1 MQAEQLI
8 KLGLPISLALH
19 LGIFGGFTLFAA
31 EARPLA
37 EAKVIPVEILS
48 IAPETNVSAAI
59 IPPKKQVIP
68 EEQPEIMTTPTPIE
82 NAQEVA
88 PEIKVAPQEQ
98 PVEKQ
103 AEITPEV
110 EIEEEPEDTPE
121 PEPEVEIDPTL
132 EPEPQPEAAPVA
144 EAEPDPTPEP
154 PSFDLD
160 ALSGLIDKTR
170 ETAPEANQQIALQN
184 ETAQARYEE
193 ISRQAEGEGSG
204 LSATEA
210 DLVANAMHKCWRM
223 PAAAK
228 DAENLRVRLN
238 VKLVIGGFV
247 ESVTLIDQA
256 ASRRLS
262 PGNEYWDVAERSAI
276 AAVNKC
282 APYNFLPE
290 ERYGIW
296 RELILNLRPQL

>member
-1 MQAEQLI
+1 
-8 KLGLPISLALH
+8 
-19 LGIFGGFTLFAA
+19 
-31 EARPLA
+31 LA
-37 EAKVIPVEILS
+37 EAKIIPVEILS

-59 IPPKKQVIP
+59 KPPKKRIIP
-68 EEQPEIMTTPTPIE
+68 EEQPEIMTSEAPME
-82 NAQEVA
+82 NAEEIA
-88 PEIKVAPQEQ
+88 PEIKVTPQEQ

-103 AEITPEV
+103 VEITPEV
-110 EIEEEPEDTPE
+110 VDEEVETIPE
-121 PEPEVEIDPTL
+121 P
-132 EPEPQPEAAPVA
+132 
-144 EAEPDPTPEP
+144 EPDPTPEP

-184 ETAQARYEE
+184 EAAQARYEE

-210 DLVANAMHKCWRM
+210 DLVANAMQKCWRM

-228 DAENLRVRLN
+228 DAENLLVRLN

-247 ESVTLIDQA
+247 ESVNLIDQS

-282 APYNFLPE
+282 APYDFLPE

>member
-1 MQAEQLI
+1 
-8 KLGLPISLALH
+8 LGV
-19 LGIFGGFTLFAA
+19 FGGFTLFAA
-31 EARPLA
+31 EAKPLA
-37 EAKVIPVEILS
+37 EAVVIPVEILTV
-48 IAPETNVSAAI
+48 APETNVSAAI
-59 IPPKKQVIP
+59 KPPKKQVVP
-68 EEQPEIMTTPTPIE
+68 EKQPEVMTSPTPME
-82 NAQEVA
+82 NAEEVA
-88 PEIKVAPQEQ
+88 PEVKTAPKEQ
-98 PVEKQ
+98 PVVKQ

-110 EIEEEPEDTPE
+110 QVEEQLEITPE
-121 PEPEVEIDPTL
+121 PDIKIDPIL
-132 EPEPQPEAAPVA
+132 EPDPIVVSEPVQ
-144 EAEPDPTPEP
+144 EPDPTPEP

-160 ALSGLIDKTR
+160 ALSGLIDRTR
-170 ETAPEANQQIALQN
+170 ETAPIANQQVALQN

-193 ISRQAEGEGSG
+193 ISRQAEGAGSG

-210 DLVANAMHKCWRM
+210 DLVANAMQKCWRM

-228 DAENLRVRLN
+228 DAENLQVRLN

-247 ESVTLIDQA
+247 DSVSLIDQA

-282 APYNFLPE
+282 APYDFLPE
-290 ERYGIW
+290 QRYGVW

>member
-1 MQAEQLI
+1 M
-8 KLGLPISLALH
+8 
-19 LGIFGGFTLFAA
+19 
-31 EARPLA
+31 A
-37 EAKVIPVEILS
+37 EAKIIPVEILS

-59 IPPKKQVIP
+59 KPPKKRIIP
-68 EEQPEIMTTPTPIE
+68 EEQPEIMTSEAPME
-82 NAQEVA
+82 NAEETA
-88 PEIKVAPQEQ
+88 PEIKVTPQEQ

-103 AEITPEV
+103 VEITPEV
-110 EIEEEPEDTPE
+110 VDEEVETIPE
-121 PEPEVEIDPTL
+121 P
-132 EPEPQPEAAPVA
+132 
-144 EAEPDPTPEP
+144 EPDPTPEP

-184 ETAQARYEE
+184 EAAQARYEE

-210 DLVANAMHKCWRM
+210 DLVANAMQKCWRM

-228 DAENLRVRLN
+228 DAENLLVRLN

-247 ESVTLIDQA
+247 ESVNLIDQS

-282 APYNFLPE
+282 APYDFLPE

>member
-1 MQAEQLI
+1 M
-8 KLGLPISLALH
+8 
-19 LGIFGGFTLFAA
+19 
-31 EARPLA
+31 A
-37 EAKVIPVEILS
+37 EAKIIPVEILS

-59 IPPKKQVIP
+59 KPPKKRIIP
-68 EEQPEIMTTPTPIE
+68 EEQPEIMTSEAPME
-82 NAQEVA
+82 NAEEIA
-88 PEIKVAPQEQ
+88 PEIKVTPQEQ

-103 AEITPEV
+103 VEITPEV
-110 EIEEEPEDTPE
+110 VDEEVETIPE
-121 PEPEVEIDPTL
+121 P
-132 EPEPQPEAAPVA
+132 
-144 EAEPDPTPEP
+144 EPDPTPEP

-184 ETAQARYEE
+184 EAAQARYEE

-210 DLVANAMHKCWRM
+210 DLVANAMQKCWRM

-228 DAENLRVRLN
+228 DAENLLVRLN

-247 ESVTLIDQA
+247 ESVNLIDQS

-282 APYNFLPE
+282 APYDFLPE